1 MKTITHN
8 DRSNLSTYIF
18 ADDDTITATEIN
30 TVIPDTTEFSDP
42 FIISDLNTSNSTI
55 HTGVTLPEDW
65 KGGKYL
71 FDGTTWS
78 LNSDWSEPVD
88 LIQQAYDNEPA

>member
-1 MKTITHN
+1 MKTITFN
-8 DRSNLSTYIF
+8 GSNISAYRF
-18 ADDDTITATEIN
+18 ADDDTITATETN
-30 TVIPDTTEFSDP
+30 TVIPNTTEFSDP

-65 KGGKYL
+65 EGGKYL

-78 LNSDWSEPVD
+78 LNSDWYEPVTSGFS
-88 LIQQAYDNEPA
+88 EE

>member
-18 ADDDTITATEIN
+18 ADDDTITATAER
-30 TVIPDTTEFSDP
+30 TTCPD
-42 FIISDLNTSNSTI
+42 FIITDMNTSNSTI
-55 HTGVTLPEDW
+55 HTGVTPPEDW
-65 KGGKYL
+65 AGGKYL

-78 LNSDWSEPVD
+78 ANPDWVEPVD
-88 LIQQAYDNEPA
+88 EVKLADDEYDASL

>member
-1 MKTITHN
+1 MKTITFN
-8 DRSNLSTYIF
+8 GSNISAYRF

-42 FIISDLNTSNSTI
+42 FIICDLNTSNSTI
-55 HTGVTLPEDW
+55 HTGVTIPEDW

-78 LNSDWSEPVD
+78 LNSDWSEPVTSGFS
-88 LIQQAYDNEPA
+88 EE